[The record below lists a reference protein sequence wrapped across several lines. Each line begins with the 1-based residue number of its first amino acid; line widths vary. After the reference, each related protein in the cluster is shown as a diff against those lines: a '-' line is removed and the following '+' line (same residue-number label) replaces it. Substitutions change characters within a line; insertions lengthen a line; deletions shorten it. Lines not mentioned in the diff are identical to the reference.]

1 MQSACTYMP
10 NATWRTRGVASARRG
25 GSPTVGAEAK
35 LERKGEGLHKRSAEA
50 WGDSL
55 RARGGS
61 APIGGLSTALC
72 ASAHRIYRVALR
84 QEQAAEEGGGRRGTR
99 LETGEERSSSLERNQ
114 RETEGMK

>member
-1 MQSACTYMP
+1 VQGEGDHP
-10 NATWRTRGVASARRG
+10 
-25 GSPTVGAEAK
+25 P
-35 LERKGEGLHKRSAEA
+35 LERRRSWSGKGEGLHKRSAEA

-61 APIGGLSTALC
+61 APIGGLSTAWC

-114 RETEGMK
+114 RETEGMRKSFSNSGCPP